1 MKNIHILPTTQK
13 SRLATKDSNGK
24 LEISDKNTFFV
35 NGWGFTPQN
44 IYITSAQEIKVGDWY
59 YLPRTNSV
67 HKCIEDPTELNLE
80 IRLGVAKIII
90 TTDQSLIVDGIQVID
105 DTFLEWFVQNPSC
118 EEVEVLRCP
127 IEGLCT
133 IIPKEELHSMD
144 DEVECNNCGYLMSLT
159 EDESVYACYNSECT
173 SCYEEYEEE
182 PKQETLEEAAERHV
196 NINVAKYASKLMY
209 KEHFIAGAKW
219 QIDKQ
224 ERSYSE
230 EEVFNLLMEFSSRDI
245 NSSSR
250 TPHSVANWFEQFKKK

>member
-105 DTFLEWFVQNPSC
+105 DTFLEWFVNNPTY
-118 EEVEVLRCP
+118 ELVMVRAKP
-127 IEGLCT
+127 PVRAIVKGIGIKRFDNGYKI
-133 IIPKEELHSMD
+133 IIPKEEPSTKLHKG
-144 DEVECNNCGYLMSLT
+144 EVV
-159 EDESVYACYNSECT
+159 DESYPKEFKQEILEENEFCHYSGLPSPTA
-173 SCYEEYEEE
+173 YEDTE
-182 PKQETLEEAAERHV
+182 ETLEEAAERLAIHF
-196 NINVAKYASKLMY
+196 NID
-209 KEHFIAGAKW
+209 FINGAEW
-219 QIDKQ
+219 QQ

-230 EEVFNLLMEFSSRDI
+230 EEVKDIMAETWIRCVGNDGNDFKETRDKI
-245 NSSSR
+245 L
-250 TPHSVANWFEQFKKK
+250 EQFNK